1 MSKAVLRVVVATVL
15 TLMAAG
21 CSGSHSPR
29 AAELTKLQKSP
40 TPPATKDEIALF
52 NDGSTAVSVLGC
64 AGCGRS
70 GRMLH
75 AATWLTLNLPANGK
89 QVLQLKRGDTT
100 TCFVIVGFEQRLP
113 LVLRVSQSAASA
125 C

>member
-1 MSKAVLRVVVATVL
+1 MSKAVLRVVMATGL
-15 TLMAAG
+15 TLMSVG
-21 CSGSHSPR
+21 CGGSHPPR
-29 AAELTKLQKSP
+29 SAELTKGQPSP
-40 TPPATKDEIALF
+40 TPPATKDEIALY
-52 NDGSTAVSVLGC
+52 NDASTAVSVLGC

-70 GRMLH
+70 GH
-75 AATWLTLNLPANGK
+75 TVQPATWLTLNMSANGK
-89 QVLQLKRGDTT
+89 QVLQLQREDTT